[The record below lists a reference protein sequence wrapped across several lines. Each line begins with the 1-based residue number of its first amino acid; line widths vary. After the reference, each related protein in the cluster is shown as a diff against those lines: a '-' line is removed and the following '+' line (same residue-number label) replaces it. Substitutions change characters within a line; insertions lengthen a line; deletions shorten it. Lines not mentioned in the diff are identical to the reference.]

1 MKVDTRLRLA
11 SMSAALGMAFG
22 RMFDSCPRI
31 VGKNMRPRT
40 WRKPHQGL
48 QEIARR
54 RRQIELGQLTES
66 NGLVKS

>member
-1 MKVDTRLRLA
+1 MKLA
-11 SMSAALGMAFG
+11 TMSAVVGSAMAFG

-54 RRQIELGQLTES
+54 RRQIELGQLTAS
-66 NGLVKS
+66 NGLVQS

>member
-1 MKVDTRLRLA
+1 MIRNKPTLFIDPLI
-11 SMSAALGMAFG
+11 
-22 RMFDSCPRI
+22 RMFRGTATRGAPVYR
-31 VGKNMRPRT
+31 
-40 WRKPHQGL
+40 QGE